1 MRTLPSAWGLVVTLL
16 PLHSP
21 TLHAMQAQSASVT
34 TVASD
39 IPAGTGGLEVGPDG
53 MIYHSDFGATLSK
66 GPLGTRVFR
75 VTPTGQVSVFAEG
88 LQGASGNAL
97 APDGTFYQSNIGGNT
112 ISAIGKD
119 GTIRPFAHGLKN
131 PVGIAIHPTGE
142 LSVASCGDNTIR
154 RIKGSGVVSTFAAD
168 SLLRCPNGITLA
180 SDGNLYV
187 SNFGNGD
194 VVRVS
199 PAGEATRVATLPGG
213 NNGHLLFGN
222 GVLYVV
228 ARKAHQIYVVTLG
241 GQITRL
247 AGSGARGHRD
257 GPALEASFSL
267 PNDVALSP
275 DGRTLYVN
283 EVAPV
288 VEGDQILTPTTIRA
302 IHLP

>member
-1 MRTLPSAWGLVVTLL
+1 MRTPFAASCLGLTLL
-16 PLHSP
+16 ASHAP
-21 TLHAMQAQSASVT
+21 TLHATQPRSASVT

-53 MIYHSDFGATLSK
+53 MIYHSDFGATLSR
-66 GPLGTRVFR
+66 GPLGTRVFQ
-75 VTPTGQVSVFAEG
+75 VTPTGQVSLFAEG
-88 LQGASGNAL
+88 LRGASGNAM
-97 APDGTFYQSNIGGNT
+97 APDGTFYQSNIGGNSIST
-112 ISAIGKD
+112 IGRD
-119 GTIRPFAHGLKN
+119 GTVLPYAQGLKN
-131 PVGIAIHPTGE
+131 PVGITIHPGGE

-154 RIKGSGVVSTFAAD
+154 RIDRSGVVSTLSAD

-194 VVRVS
+194 VVRIS
-199 PAGEATRVATLPGG
+199 PAGDATRVATLPGG
-213 NNGHLLFGN
+213 NNGHLFFGH

-228 ARKAHQIYVVTLG
+228 ARKAHQIYVVTLSG
-241 GQITRL
+241 DVTLL

-257 GPALEASFSL
+257 GPALEATFSL
-267 PNDVALSP
+267 PNDGALSP

-288 VEGDQILTPTTIRA
+288 VEGDQILAPTTIRA